1 MKKGNSVITLPLLIA
16 FATIAIGVLSIFLIN
31 LIKPY
36 IMYEKM
42 LSTSLRYMFVLEE
55 YGYLNE
61 NDEKLLI
68 KELENQGFKK
78 ENIVINATKDKKEYG
93 ESVHLI
99 IEYRYNM
106 NLPFFN
112 DDSLIINKQNKDIVM
127 RVVKYGV
134 CKV

>member
-16 FATIAIGVLSIFLIN
+16 FSTIAIGVLSIFLIN

-36 IMYEKM
+36 IMYEKL

-61 NDEKLLI
+61 NDKKSLI
-68 KELENQGFKK
+68 NELEKQGFNK
-78 ENIVINATKDKKEYG
+78 ENIVIDATKDKKEYG
-93 ESVHLI
+93 ESVYLI
-99 IEYRYNM
+99 IEYKYSM

-112 DDSLIINKQNKDIVM
+112 NNSLIINKQKKNILM

>member
-16 FATIAIGVLSIFLIN
+16 FSTIGIGVLSVFLIT

-36 IMYEKM
+36 ILYEKM

-55 YGYLNE
+55 YGYLND

-68 KELENQGFKK
+68 KELENQGFKR
-78 ENIVINATKDKKEYG
+78 ENIIINATKEKKEYG
-93 ESVHLI
+93 ESVQLI

-112 DDSLIINKQNKDIVM
+112 ENSLIINKQDKGLIM

>member
-1 MKKGNSVITLPLLIA
+1 MSLIA
-16 FATIAIGVLSIFLIN
+16 FSTIGIGVLSVFLIT

-36 IMYEKM
+36 ILYEKM

-55 YGYLNE
+55 YGYLND

-68 KELENQGFKK
+68 KELENQGFKR
-78 ENIVINATKDKKEYG
+78 ENIIINATKEKKEYG
-93 ESVHLI
+93 ESVQLI

-112 DDSLIINKQNKDIVM
+112 ENSLIINKQDKGLLM

>member
-16 FATIAIGVLSIFLIN
+16 FSTIAIGVLSIFLIN

-36 IMYEKM
+36 IMYEKL

-61 NDEKLLI
+61 NDKKSLI
-68 KELENQGFKK
+68 NELEKQGFNK
-78 ENIVINATKDKKEYG
+78 ENIVIDATKDKKEYG
-93 ESVHLI
+93 ESVYLI
-99 IEYRYNM
+99 IEYKYSM
-106 NLPFFN
+106 SLPFFN
-112 DDSLIINKQNKDIVM
+112 NNSLIINKQKKNILM